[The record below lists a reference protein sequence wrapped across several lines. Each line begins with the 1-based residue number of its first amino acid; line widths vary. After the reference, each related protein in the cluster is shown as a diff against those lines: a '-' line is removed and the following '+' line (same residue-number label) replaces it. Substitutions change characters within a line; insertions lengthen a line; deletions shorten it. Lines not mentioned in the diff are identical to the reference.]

1 MEQHYL
7 DIIHVCLNEIQMMRQ
22 LLDKKVAD
30 DFCSRL
36 LGIYV
41 MMRVDDITKIWS
53 HQIPKQDIERKL
65 AEDVKSQY
73 NDGLRALRDKL
84 GAHCQNTDDN
94 DELFGSVKLFKSFD
108 YAKTACL
115 IDALIEAESK
125 IEGAPIYVAGFNE
138 AEDINAA
145 SDILRN
151 LYSDDQAFITNASL
165 DIFGINKGGLMTTT
179 KSQAKGQLLR
189 SIELMEEVVHKFTDY
204 PFSDANAIRLFK
216 RFYVCIVYNYHDNL
230 ITRKDITVN
239 AAQYEEGFDILFKNL
254 ITKNDKADIVTTF
267 DDFEKIYQIEPVIRK
282 YRDVRNKACAH
293 FDESSDIEKINK
305 ELDSIN
311 IGEIKE
317 TYKQMLRLFN
327 YICNNVFC
335 LKMLALSP
343 RTPIYNAQFESIENN
358 DNFYGEVQVS
368 DFPVEMNSVEILR
381 SVRRQD
387 ERYDEACE
395 TLRKKLMA
403 QDDNTY
409 NEMISAISQR
419 LKEPSATDEE
429 ISVIIQALSQ
439 AQRGFPERLQR
450 SLIDLMSDDYIF
462 RLHSGHLLWIISK
475 ICREDDNIDIRG
487 FLESIIIQNKP
498 IPTAL
503 SLLALLH
510 LACEKKRS
518 VFPDN
523 NIAHVVD
530 ADLIRFCS
538 SITKPTERLLVMM
551 VLGQHW
557 FWDQEYAYYRSYE
570 KHYTEFLSSEVK
582 NALDQYLNYIRLD
595 DTDEIDLCNRYIE
608 SNHYLLTLYR
618 LSFYEKARKQSPN
631 LFLEAWKYNCF
642 IRTKEY
648 LYEGFGVALMCELE
662 GNVTIAKDVFESL
675 LEINPINRDAIDS
688 LKNFYDRNPGLQ
700 MKIK

>member
-1 MEQHYL
+1 MDQHYL

-22 LLDKKVAD
+22 LIDKKVAD

-108 YAKTACL
+108 YAKTICL
-115 IDALIEAESK
+115 VDALIEVESK
-125 IEGAPIYVAGFNE
+125 IEGAPISVTGFSE

-151 LYSDDQAFITNASL
+151 LYSDDQAFITNGSL

-204 PFSDANAIRLFK
+204 PFSEDNVTRLFK

-230 ITRKDITVN
+230 ITRKDITEG
-239 AAQYEEGFDILFKNL
+239 AAQYEEGFDVLFKNL
-254 ITKNDKADIVTTF
+254 ITKNDKDDIVTAF

-293 FDESSDIEKINK
+293 FDESSDIETINK
-305 ELDSIN
+305 KIDSIN

-317 TYKQMLRLFN
+317 TYKQMLRIFN

-335 LKMLALSP
+335 LKMLALPP

-358 DNFYGEVQVS
+358 DNFYGEVQVADS
-368 DFPVEMNSVEILR
+368 PLEMGCVEILR
-381 SVRRQD
+381 SVRRMD

-403 QDDNTY
+403 QDDSIY
-409 NEMISAISQR
+409 NEMIFAISQR
-419 LKEPSATDEE
+419 LKEPSTTDGE
-429 ISVIIQALSQ
+429 ISVIIQSLSQ
-439 AQRGFPERLQR
+439 AQRGFPDRLQR
-450 SLIDLMSDDYIF
+450 SLLAMMSDESIF
-462 RLHSGHLLWIISK
+462 NLHNGHLLWILSK
-475 ICREDDNIDIRG
+475 ICSNDDKIDIRG
-487 FLESIIIQNKP
+487 CLDSIIIQNRP
-498 IPTAL
+498 ISTAF

-510 LACEKKRS
+510 LACEEKHS
-518 VFPDN
+518 VFSGN

-530 ADLIRFCS
+530 ADLVRYCS
-538 SITKPTERLLVMM
+538 SITKPTEKLLVMM

-570 KHYTEFLSSEVK
+570 SNYTEFFSREVE
-582 NALDQYLNYIRLD
+582 NALTQYLNYIKQD
-595 DTDEIDLCNRYIE
+595 DKDEVDLCNRYIKT
-608 SNHYLLTLYR
+608 NHYLLTLYR
-618 LSFYEKARKQSPN
+618 LSLYEKGRKQTPN

-648 LYEGFGVALMCELE
+648 VYEGFGVALMCELE
-662 GNVTIAKDVFESL
+662 GNVILARDLFESL
-675 LEINPINRDAIDS
+675 LEINPINKDAIDS
-688 LKNFYDRNPGLQ
+688 LRDFYDRNPKLRNNS
-700 MKIK
+700 

>member
-1 MEQHYL
+1 MDQHYL
-7 DIIHVCLNEIQMMRQ
+7 DIIHVCLNEIQMMGQ
-22 LLDKKVAD
+22 LIDKKVAD

-53 HQIPKQDIERKL
+53 HQISKQDIERNL

-108 YAKTACL
+108 YAKTICL
-115 IDALIEAESK
+115 VDALIEVESK
-125 IEGAPIYVAGFNE
+125 IEGTPISVTGFSE

-145 SDILRN
+145 FDILRN
-151 LYSDDQAFITNASL
+151 LYSDDQAFITNGSL

-204 PFSDANAIRLFK
+204 PFSEDNVTRLFK

-230 ITRKDITVN
+230 ITRKDITEGAV
-239 AAQYEEGFDILFKNL
+239 QYEEGFDVLFKNL
-254 ITKNDKADIVTTF
+254 ITKNDKDDIVTAF

-282 YRDVRNKACAH
+282 YRDGRNKACAH

-305 ELDSIN
+305 KLDSIN

-317 TYKQMLRLFN
+317 TYKQMLRIFN

-343 RTPIYNAQFESIENN
+343 RIPIYNAQFESIENN
-358 DNFYGEVQVS
+358 DNFYGEVHPT
-368 DFPVEMNSVEILR
+368 DIPAEMNCVEILR
-381 SVRRQD
+381 SVRRED
-387 ERYDEACE
+387 GRYDEACE
-395 TLRKKLMA
+395 TLRRKLMA
-403 QDDNTY
+403 QDDDIY
-409 NEMISAISQR
+409 NEMISSMSQR
-419 LKEPSATDEE
+419 LKEPSATDGEV
-429 ISVIIQALSQ
+429 SVIIQSLSQ
-439 AQRGFPERLQR
+439 AQRGNPERLQR
-450 SLIDLMSDDYIF
+450 SLIDLISDERIF
-462 RLHSGHLLWIISK
+462 NLHSVHLLWILSK
-475 ICREDDNIDIRG
+475 ICRDDDIIDIRN
-487 FLESIIIQNKP
+487 FLNSIIIQNKA

-510 LACEKKRS
+510 LVCEKNCS
-518 VFPDN
+518 VFPDK
-523 NIAHVVD
+523 NIAHNVD
-530 ADLIRFCS
+530 ADIIRCCS
-538 SITKPTERLLVMM
+538 SITKPIEKLLVMM

-570 KHYTEFLSSEVK
+570 KHYTEFLSNEVK
-582 NALDQYLNYIRLD
+582 NALGQYLNYIKLD

-618 LSFYEKARKQSPN
+618 LSFYEKARKQNPN

-662 GNVTIAKDVFESL
+662 GSVTIARDVFESL
-675 LEINPINRDAIDS
+675 LEINPINKDAIDS

-700 MKIK
+700 IKIK